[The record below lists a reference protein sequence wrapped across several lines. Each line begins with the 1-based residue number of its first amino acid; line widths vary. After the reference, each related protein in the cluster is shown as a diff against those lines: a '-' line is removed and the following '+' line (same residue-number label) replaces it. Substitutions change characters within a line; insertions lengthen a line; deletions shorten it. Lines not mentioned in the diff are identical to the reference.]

1 MTKSADWKI
10 ITIKTSC
17 LQVDLQIECN
27 VTQFPEKK
35 AENSQDNVEDEQ
47 RTTHLTLPDT
57 KIYIQLL
64 QLYQC
69 GAGKTQGK
77 IKKPMEYESRARH
90 THLPQISEERTVFS
104 ISSTGLV
111 RNPYR

>member
-1 MTKSADWKI
+1 MQCHSI
-10 ITIKTSC
+10 
-17 LQVDLQIECN
+17 
-27 VTQFPEKK
+27 PRKK

-77 IKKPMEYESRARH
+77 IKKPMEYESRVRH
-90 THLPQISEERTVFS
+90 THTCHRSVRKGQ
-104 ISSTGLV
+104 SSQ
-111 RNPYR
+111 